1 MSTKKKP
8 KNVVCWILL
17 YVHLNMWSLI
27 FINCSNCRE
36 YLNYVALLSVA
47 FGLPPI
53 AVKAIRQLR
62 RLQFDANCLMFFA
75 ALGAV
80 ALREF
85 TEAAAVTFL
94 FAISEWLEVRA
105 TARARKALSAIVRLR
120 PDNAN
125 LVHPST
131 REIVVVPATSVPLG
145 ALVSVRTG
153 DKIPC
158 DGVVVEG
165 RSTVD
170 ESSLTG
176 ESRPVRKGPNDHVSG
191 GTINAGQTQIM
202 VRTTS
207 TAEDSAVARLIRLV
221 EEAQANR
228 SETEKLVDE
237 FARVY
242 TPIVVLIALL
252 MVSVLLRDGTH
263 GIETT
268 RIDTT
273 HLVGT

>member
-1 MSTKKKP
+1 MRFYRK
-8 KNVVCWILL
+8 
-17 YVHLNMWSLI
+17 
-27 FINCSNCRE
+27 
-36 YLNYVALLSVA
+36 YLNYVGLLSVA

-53 AVKAIRQLR
+53 GLKAFRTLR
-62 RLQFDANCLMFFA
+62 RLRFDANCLMFFA
-75 ALGAV
+75 ALGAIG
-80 ALREF
+80 LREF
-85 TEAAAVTFL
+85 MEGAAVTFL
-94 FAISEWLEVRA
+94 YAISEWLEVRA
-105 TARARKALSAIVRLR
+105 TTRARNALSAIVRLR
-120 PDNAN
+120 PEKAS

-131 REIVVVPATSVPLG
+131 REIVVVPAASVPLG

-176 ESRPVRKGPNDHVSG
+176 ESRPVRKGPTDKVSG
-191 GTINAGQTQIM
+191 GTINSGQTQLM

-207 TAEDSAVARLIRLV
+207 TADDSAVARLIRLV

-242 TPIVVLIALL
+242 TPSVVFIALVMVRYCVCL
-252 MVSVLLRDGTH
+252 NCDGTIWHRATFCDSNGSLRVSV
-263 GIETT
+263 EK
-268 RIDTT
+268 
-273 HLVGT
+273 

>member
-1 MSTKKKP
+1 MHLTWSHS
-8 KNVVCWILL
+8 LL
-17 YVHLNMWSLI
+17 SMRRY
-27 FINCSNCRE
+27 RE

-62 RLQFDANCLMFFA
+62 RCQFDANCLMFFA
-75 ALGAV
+75 AIGAV
-80 ALREF
+80 GLTEF

-94 FAISEWLEVRA
+94 FAISEWLEMRA

-120 PDNAN
+120 PDTAN

-131 REIVVVPATSVPLG
+131 RGIVVVPADSVPLG

-176 ESRPVRKGPNDHVSG
+176 ESRPVRKGPNDKVSG
-191 GTINAGQTQIM
+191 GTINSGQTQIL

-207 TAEDSAVARLIRLV
+207 TADDSAVARLIRLV

-228 SETEKLVDE
+228 SETEQFVDE

-242 TPIVVLIALL
+242 TPIVVFIALL
-252 MVSVLLRDGTH
+252 MVSLLYNGT
-263 GIETT
+263 
-268 RIDTT
+268 DC
-273 HLVGT
+273 VWQKNPSD